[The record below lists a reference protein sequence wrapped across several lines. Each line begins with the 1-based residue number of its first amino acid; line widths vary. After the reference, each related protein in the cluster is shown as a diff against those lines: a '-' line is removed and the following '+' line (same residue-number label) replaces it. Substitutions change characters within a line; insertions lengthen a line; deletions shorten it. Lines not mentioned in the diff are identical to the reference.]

1 METIDLKDMFSY
13 FKSKISIIILFIV
26 VVGIM
31 GCLYGLFIQKPVY
44 KSSTSIVLIS
54 ESQTGATLTYNDV
67 SLNQNLVSTYSEI
80 IKSRRVLNQVIDNLS
95 LDYSYSNLSN
105 NVEVSSVT
113 GTQIIKISVS
123 DRNNKTAMKIADEI
137 AKVFAKEIPELYNIS
152 NVNILDYAEAASNA
166 YNVNF
171 IKQSIIYL
179 LVGLVLGLGITF
191 IMYYFDRSVKNISQV
206 EEKIKLPVLATVREY
221 RG

>member
-179 LVGLVLGLGITF
+179 LIGLVLGLGITF
-191 IMYYFDRSVKNISQV
+191 VMYYFDRSVKNISQV

>member
-54 ESQTGATLTYNDV
+54 ENQTGATLTYNDV

-191 IMYYFDRSVKNISQV
+191 VMYYFDRSVKNISQV

>member
-13 FKSKISIIILFIV
+13 FKSKISIIILFIA

-171 IKQSIIYL
+171 IKQSIIIYIIL
-179 LVGLVLGLGITF
+179 IC
-191 IMYYFDRSVKNISQV
+191 ISIIRY
-206 EEKIKLPVLATVREY
+206 KIY
-221 RG
+221 

>member
-13 FKSKISIIILFIV
+13 FKSKISIIILFIA

-191 IMYYFDRSVKNISQV
+191 VMYYFDRSVKNISQV

>member
-166 YNVNF
+166 YNANF

-191 IMYYFDRSVKNISQV
+191 VMYYFDRSVKNISQV

>member
-95 LDYSYSNLSN
+95 L
-105 NVEVSSVT
+105 
-113 GTQIIKISVS
+113 
-123 DRNNKTAMKIADEI
+123 
-137 AKVFAKEIPELYNIS
+137 EL
-152 NVNILDYAEAASNA
+152 
-166 YNVNF
+166 F
-171 IKQSIIYL
+171 
-179 LVGLVLGLGITF
+179 
-191 IMYYFDRSVKNISQV
+191 
-206 EEKIKLPVLATVREY
+206 
-221 RG
+221 

>member
-137 AKVFAKEIPELYNIS
+137 AKVFAKKIPELYNIS

-191 IMYYFDRSVKNISQV
+191 VMYYFDRSVKNISQV

>member
-13 FKSKISIIILFIV
+13 FKSKISIIILFIA

-191 IMYYFDRSVKNISQV
+191 VMYYFDRTVKNISQV